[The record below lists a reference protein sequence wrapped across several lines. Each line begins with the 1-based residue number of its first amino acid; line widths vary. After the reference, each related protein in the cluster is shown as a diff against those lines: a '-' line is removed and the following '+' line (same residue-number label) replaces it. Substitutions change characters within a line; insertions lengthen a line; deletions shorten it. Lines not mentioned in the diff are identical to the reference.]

1 MLVVVYNGV
10 REMLKYALRV
20 PFCIALPL
28 YCVHGQILIDKSRIR
43 NFWLTSPPSSEKI
56 LERKSTKMNTT
67 PELLLFFK
75 AVFSYDVRYYHDI
88 SRAAEGKFRWPVNHG
103 QNYF

>member
-1 MLVVVYNGV
+1 MFCLLLLLLVSKAA
-10 REMLKYALRV
+10 REKLKYALRV

-43 NFWLTSPPSSEKI
+43 NFWSTSPPSSEKI

-67 PELLLFFK
+67 PELLLFFTRS
-75 AVFSYDVRYYHDI
+75 FFTQ
-88 SRAAEGKFRWPVNHG
+88 AEMELL
-103 QNYF
+103 